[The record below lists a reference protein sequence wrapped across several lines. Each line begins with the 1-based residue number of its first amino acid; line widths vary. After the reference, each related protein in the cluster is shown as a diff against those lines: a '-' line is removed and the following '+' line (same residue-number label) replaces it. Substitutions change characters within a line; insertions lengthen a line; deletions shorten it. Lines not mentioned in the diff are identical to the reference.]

1 MINITKQELQV
12 LIEYIYE
19 ICGVHLDSSKEYLV
33 KTRLDGLVT
42 KNGCASYS
50 EFYYRARSDRT
61 GKLNGDMINAITT
74 PETLFFRDKHPFEI
88 MRTKLVNEIIQKKKS
103 KTGLPGQLRIWSAA
117 SSTGQ
122 EIYSLAMILRETIS
136 NIDKYRISL
145 MATDIS
151 DVVLDLARAGR
162 YNKFE
167 ISRGL
172 TPQLLNKYFIEKD
185 QYWQLK
191 DEILKMVKFQKLNLM
206 KPFVGLGKF
215 DIVFCRN
222 VAIYFTLDDRKNLF
236 DRIADTIVP
245 EGYLFIGSSEFLT
258 GISDRFKAVRHG
270 KTIYYQKV
278 K

>member
-1 MINITKQELQV
+1 MFNISQQELQV
-12 LIEYIYE
+12 LTGYIYE
-19 ICGVHLDSSKEYLV
+19 ICGVHLDSSKEYLI
-33 KTRLDGLVT
+33 KTRLDNLLK

-61 GKLNGDMINAITT
+61 GNINKDIINAITT
-74 PETLFFRDKHPFEI
+74 PETLFFRDKNPFDI
-88 MRTKLVNEIIQKKKS
+88 LRTNLLKKILEKKS
-103 KTGLPGQLRIWSAA
+103 KSAMPGQLRIWSSA

-122 EIYSLAMILRETIS
+122 EIYSIAIIIRETIA
-136 NIDKYRISL
+136 NIGNYNVSL

-151 DVVLDLARAGR
+151 SVVLDIAKSGR

-172 TPQLLNKYFIEKD
+172 TPQQLNKYFIEKD
-185 QYWQLK
+185 NYWQIK
-191 DEILKMVKFQKLNLM
+191 DDIRKMVRFQQMNLM
-206 KPFVGLGKF
+206 KPFVGMGTF

-236 DRIADTIVP
+236 DRIANVMAP
-245 EGYLFIGSSEFLT
+245 EGVLFIGASEFLT
-258 GISDRFKAVRHG
+258 GISDRFQPVRHG
-270 KTIYYQKV
+270 KSIYYQKI

>member
-33 KTRLDGLVT
+33 KTRLDNLVT

-50 EFYYRARSDRT
+50 EFYYRARSDRS
-61 GKLNGDMINAITT
+61 GKINGDMINAITT

-88 MRTKLVNEIIQKKKS
+88 MRSKLINELIKKKS
-103 KTGLPGQLRIWSAA
+103 KGAIPGQLRFWSAA

-122 EIYSLAMILRETIS
+122 EIYSLAIVLRETIP
-136 NIDKYRISL
+136 NIEKHQISL
-145 MATDIS
+145 LATDIS
-151 DVVLDLARAGR
+151 DVVLDLAKAGR

-172 TPQLLNKYFIEKD
+172 TPQQLTKYFIEKD
-185 QYWQLK
+185 QYWQIK
-191 DEILKMVKFQKLNLM
+191 DEIRKMVRFQKLNLM
-206 KPFVGLGKF
+206 KPFIGLGTF

-222 VAIYFTLDDRKNLF
+222 VAIYFTLEDRKKLF
-236 DRIADTIVP
+236 DRIADLIVP

-258 GISDRFKAVRHG
+258 GISERFKAVRHG
-270 KTIYYQKV
+270 KAIYYQKV

>member
-33 KTRLDGLVT
+33 KTRLDNLVT

-50 EFYYRARSDRT
+50 EFYYRARSDRS
-61 GKLNGDMINAITT
+61 GKINGDMINAITT

-88 MRTKLVNEIIQKKKS
+88 MRSKLINELIKKKS
-103 KTGLPGQLRIWSAA
+103 KGAIPGQLRMWSAA

-122 EIYSLAMILRETIS
+122 EIYSLAIVLRETIP
-136 NIDKYRISL
+136 NIEKHQISL
-145 MATDIS
+145 LATDIS
-151 DVVLDLARAGR
+151 DVVLDLAKAGR

-172 TPQLLNKYFIEKD
+172 TPQQLTKYFIEKD
-185 QYWQLK
+185 QYWQIK
-191 DEILKMVKFQKLNLM
+191 DEIRKMVRFQKLNLM
-206 KPFVGLGKF
+206 KPFIGLGTF

-222 VAIYFTLDDRKNLF
+222 VAIYFTLEDRKKLF
-236 DRIADTIVP
+236 DRIADLIVP

-258 GISDRFKAVRHG
+258 GISERFKAVRHG
-270 KTIYYQKV
+270 KAIYYQKV